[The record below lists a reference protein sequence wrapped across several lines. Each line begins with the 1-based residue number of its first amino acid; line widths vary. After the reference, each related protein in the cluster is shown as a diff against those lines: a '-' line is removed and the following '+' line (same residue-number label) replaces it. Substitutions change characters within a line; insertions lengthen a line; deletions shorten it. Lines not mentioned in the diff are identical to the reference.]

1 MKPEMKLKMSIDF
14 VMTVLLVFLMSY
26 QITGQ
31 KFHEWLGTA
40 MVVLFIVH
48 NLLNIRWYKNLIK
61 GKYKPLR
68 IMQTVVNI
76 SVFIAMVCLAFS
88 GIVMSRYVFA
98 AVNGPV
104 ATARSMH
111 LAASYWGFVL
121 MSIHLGMHWA
131 QICTMIRNA
140 AGKVKSKG
148 VENKNTENTNAV
160 NKSIED
166 KSISTW
172 ILRGIAVI
180 TAGYGLYCFVQKNI
194 VSYMF
199 LINQFVFFDYE
210 QSAAVVLMQHIAM
223 MGFWIFIT
231 YYAVKLLIKMTSK
244 SKTIRR

>member
-1 MKPEMKLKMSIDF
+1 MKAEMKIKMSIDF
-14 VMTVLLVFLMSY
+14 VMTVLLIFLMSY

-61 GKYKPLR
+61 GRYKPLR

-131 QICTMIRNA
+131 QICTMIRNVA
-140 AGKVKSKG
+140 
-148 VENKNTENTNAV
+148 
-160 NKSIED
+160 NKSIP
-166 KSISTW
+166 TW

-180 TAGYGLYCFVQKNI
+180 TAGYGLYCFIRKNI

-210 QSAAVVLMQHIAM
+210 QSAAVVLLQHISM
-223 MGFWIFIT
+223 MGFWIFVT
-231 YYAVKLLIKMTSK
+231 YYAVKLLIKVTAK